1 VCYYPDKTR
10 NKLKECYFEQNE
22 TEKEIIEEIK
32 ILIKN
37 FNYKN
42 KRKLVDLI
50 KLEYRQ
56 NIIQLTR
63 LLKKII
69 FYSGNLRK
77 QQKIGLLGLI
87 GLIVIR
93 NPFFYLILF

>member
-1 VCYYPDKTR
+1 VCYYPEKTR
-10 NKLKECYFEQNE
+10 NKLKQSYFEQNE

-50 KLEYRQ
+50 KLEYR
-56 NIIQLTR
+56 
-63 LLKKII
+63 
-69 FYSGNLRK
+69 
-77 QQKIGLLGLI
+77 
-87 GLIVIR
+87 
-93 NPFFYLILF
+93 